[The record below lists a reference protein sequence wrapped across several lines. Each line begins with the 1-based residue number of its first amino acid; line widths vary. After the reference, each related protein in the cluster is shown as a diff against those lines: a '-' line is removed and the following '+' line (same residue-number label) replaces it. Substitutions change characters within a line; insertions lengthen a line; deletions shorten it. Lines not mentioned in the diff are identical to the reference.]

1 MNVEM
6 AIDLLRQL
14 ITISLVLIGPIV
26 LVSVVVGVAVSLF
39 QAVTSIQEQTLTFVP
54 KLIAVALLLIFAAPW
69 MVRQMMQFTVTCFS
83 RLPEMVK

>member
-1 MNVEM
+1 MNVET

>member
-1 MNVEM
+1 MNVET

-14 ITISLVLIGPIV
+14 ITIALILIGPIV

-54 KLIAVALLLIFAAPW
+54 KLVAVALLLIFAAPW

>member
-1 MNVEM
+1 MNVET

-39 QAVTSIQEQTLTFVP
+39 QAGTSIQEQTLTFVP

>member
-54 KLIAVALLLIFAAPW
+54 KLIATALLLIFAAPW

>member
-1 MNVEM
+1 MNVET

-14 ITISLVLIGPIV
+14 ITIALVLIGPIV

-54 KLIAVALLLIFAAPW
+54 KLVAVALLLIVAAPW